1 MKRNAE
7 DFQQQYPAAAE
18 AVKNNLS
25 VDDSL
30 NSVDKNEA
38 IAL

>member
-7 DFQQQYPAAAE
+7 DFQQQYPAAA
-18 AVKNNLS
+18 VKNNLS

-30 NSVDKNEA
+30 NSADKNEA